1 MIRGFHTELEAVY
14 EEKNMSLTEDL
25 SKCLEAIDVIYSY
38 LDLQDLGL
46 SEDRNKAIF
55 EQIQAL
61 TLDDVKAFQQKWVK
75 DRKYILRL
83 SGRPERLR
91 HGLPEDP
98 RSSTDPYP
106 RRSLWLLG

>member
-1 MIRGFHTELEAVY
+1 
-14 EEKNMSLTEDL
+14 MSLTEHL
-25 SKCLEAIDVIYSY
+25 SKCLEASDVIYSY

-75 DRKYILRL
+75 DRKYIYGFLGDQKGVDMGWLR
-83 SGRPERLR
+83 
-91 HGLPEDP
+91 
-98 RSSTDPYP
+98 T
-106 RRSLWLLG
+106 LGPVQTVTLEGVLGY